1 MGVLR
6 WVAALGVVE
15 WVVALVVLQ
24 RLVELA
30 RSRPNERA
38 LLARG
43 GVEVGARHH
52 PLLVLL
58 HTSWLLA
65 ILAFAPRDGLSL
77 GLLGAFVA
85 LQALRVWV
93 IATLGPYWTTR
104 VITVADTPLVRTGP
118 YRWLKHP
125 NYWIVVG
132 EIALL
137 PAAFGAYAVAVVFSV
152 LNAVL
157 LSHRVRVEEAA
168 LAPRRQAL
176 QQGFRA

>member
-1 MGVLR
+1 M
-6 WVAALGVVE
+6 GVVE
-15 WVVALVVLQ
+15 WVVALVALQ

-30 RSRPNERA
+30 RSRRNETA

-43 GVEVGARHH
+43 GVEVGARHY

-58 HTSWLLA
+58 HGGWLLA
-65 ILAFAPRDGLSL
+65 MLAFAPRDALNL
-77 GLLGAFVA
+77 ALLGTFLI

-104 VITVADTPLVRTGP
+104 VISVADAPLVRTGP

-157 LSHRVRVEEAA
+157 LAHRVRVEEAA
-168 LAPRRQAL
+168 LEPRRRPSA
-176 QQGFRA
+176 QGTPG

>member
-1 MGVLR
+1 M
-6 WVAALGVVE
+6 
-15 WVVALVVLQ
+15 VALVVLQ
-24 RLVELA
+24 RLVELV
-30 RSRPNERA
+30 RSRRNERA
-38 LLARG
+38 LVARG

-65 ILAFAPRDGLSL
+65 ILAFAPCNTVSL
-77 GLLGAFVA
+77 GLLGAFVV

-104 VITVADTPLVRTGP
+104 VITLADSPLVRSGP
-118 YRWLKHP
+118 YCWLRHP

-137 PAAFGAYAVAVVFSV
+137 PSVFGAYAVAVVFSA

-157 LSHRVRVEEAA
+157 LLHRVRVEEVA
-168 LAPRRQAL
+168 LARRRKATIRSL
-176 QQGFRA
+176 

>member
-1 MGVLR
+1 MGV
-6 WVAALGVVE
+6 VQ

-30 RSRPNERA
+30 RSRRNERA

-65 ILAFAPRDGLSL
+65 ILAFAPRDTVSL
-77 GLLGAFVA
+77 GLLGAFVV

-104 VITVADTPLVRTGP
+104 VITLADAPLVRSGP
-118 YRWLKHP
+118 YRWLRHP

-137 PAAFGAYAVAVVFSV
+137 PSVFGAYAVAVVFSV

-157 LSHRVRVEEAA
+157 LLHRVRVEEAA
-168 LAPRRQAL
+168 LARRRKATI
-176 QQGFRA
+176 RSV